1 MFVHSRRDG
10 QEGKVYLIINNSTTD
25 ATTVE
30 LPKDAVRYTLSADS
44 LRAPVMK
51 LNGRELKLT
60 GEYELPDLS
69 GEAQPAGTLTVEP
82 RERWCSWSCKRRRAI
97 HPPI

>member
-1 MFVHSRRDG
+1 
-10 QEGKVYLIINNSTTD
+10 
-25 ATTVE
+25 
-30 LPKDAVRYTLSADS
+30 
-44 LRAPVMK
+44 MK

-82 RERWCSWSCKRRRAI
+82 ATMVFLVV
-97 HPPI
+97 